1 MKTDDLIEMLARQAG
16 PAPRYLL
23 LRTLGPALC
32 MGALVSLA
40 LVFALKSPV
49 PASFWLTSAPWVKL
63 IYGLALA
70 AAGLWWMTGAARP
83 AAPQALARQV
93 AFLVLVA
100 MAVTG
105 LGAWA
110 LAPAPERMSSL
121 LGSDPLG
128 CVRNVALAALPV
140 AALLLW
146 AMRRLA
152 PTQLRAAGAA
162 AGLAAGATGSVIY
175 SLSCTETGLPFV
187 AVWYTAGVL
196 LVAGLGAWVA
206 PRLLRW

>member
-16 PAPRYLL
+16 PAPRQVL
-23 LRTLGPALC
+23 LRAFGPALC
-32 MGALVSLA
+32 IGVLVSLA

-63 IYGLALA
+63 VYGLALSA
-70 AAGLWWMTGAARP
+70 TGLWWMSRAARP
-83 AAPQALARQV
+83 AVPQAAARQSAV
-93 AFLVLVA
+93 YVLGA
-100 MAVTG
+100 MALCG
-105 LGAWA
+105 LAAWV
-110 LAPAPERMSSL
+110 LAPAHERMSSL

-146 AMRRLA
+146 AMRRVA

-162 AGLAAGATGSVIY
+162 AGLAAGASGSVIY
-175 SLSCTETGLPFV
+175 SLSCTETGVPFV

-196 LVAGLGAWVA
+196 VVAGLGAWVA
-206 PRLLRW
+206 PRVLRW